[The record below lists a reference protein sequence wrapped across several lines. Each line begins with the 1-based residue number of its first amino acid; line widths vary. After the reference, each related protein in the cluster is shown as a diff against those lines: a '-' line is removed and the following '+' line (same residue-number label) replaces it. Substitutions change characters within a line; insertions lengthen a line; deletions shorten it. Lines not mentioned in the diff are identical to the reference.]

1 MYLYDVVLVWDESG
15 GEDTVFQRTNYVFSD
30 TMVMA
35 LNKLLNVW
43 GSLLVL
49 ILCLTYLLFFYL

>member
-35 LNKLLNVW
+35 LNKLLNV
-43 GSLLVL
+43 
-49 ILCLTYLLFFYL
+49 